1 MSIEN
6 DPAAPVGDSTE
17 TRAGL
22 SRRTIM
28 KGAAWTVP
36 ALMVATSAPMA
47 AASCWP
53 GGTIFNSHGL
63 GKFLSGT
70 IGNQNLDLLA
80 SINAAKADTPG
91 PATPQQVVDFNSLDV
106 SVLSAINVDLSGT
119 GALLSNLLG
128 FLVPANT
135 GVYNQYAKADS
146 NGQSIGA
153 SGLVSN
159 NGVIDTGA
167 AAGNV
172 DVGSLDLKVILESL
186 VGSSLGGALSNVSDL
201 KLKVG
206 AVGGRASVDNTN
218 CTPGNDDIVTR
229 DYLLAYLR
237 LLISSNVVG
246 SLATALSTLLNTLP
260 ANISLAAIKSALTAG
275 LGPLGPVVS
284 AILTPLVNAANVTV
298 TIDTS
303 PLLTQ
308 PIPAG
313 TGKALQLDL
322 GAGTALLDLG
332 AVLGGAYTGNVD
344 AFLNSR
350 GPNTRLFVDAPLPTD
365 AVTTILNDW
374 VTALIEVLKPLITIT
389 VTSHIDLRVAGNGI
403 VADLNL
409 SGSLA
414 QFLSGTATASLQTVL
429 WALGSPGTPVN
440 IDLSPVLNTLLS
452 GVGNVVLTALDA
464 LLRPAGTLNALF
476 GGVNTLLSGIFGILQ
491 NILVL
496 TVNAQNA
503 PTNGGGRPIPLP
515 LQGLPVGRYDV
526 AALHLGL
533 VQTALL
539 NLLLARGSVG
549 PNRPR

>member
-91 PATPQQVVDFNSLDV
+91 PATPQHVVDFNSLDV

-119 GALLSNLLG
+119 GALLSDLLG

-135 GVYNQYAKADS
+135 GVYNQYAMADS

-206 AVGGRASVDNTN
+206 AVGGRAFVDNTN

-237 LLISSNVVG
+237 LLIKSNVVG
-246 SLATALSTLLNTLP
+246 ALSTALNTALSNLTISTSAVWALLEGVPLLGTLLSTLGQNALNVSVSVNT
-260 ANISLAAIKSALTAG
+260 SGLTG
-275 LGPLGPVVS
+275 
-284 AILTPLVNAANVTV
+284 
-298 TIDTS
+298 
-303 PLLTQ
+303 
-308 PIPAG
+308 PIPTAS
-313 TGKALQLDL
+313 GKALQINLQQGEL
-322 GAGTALLDLG
+322 LLDLG
-332 AVLGGAYTGNVD
+332 ALLGGAYTGNVTP
-344 AFLNSR
+344 FLNNL
-350 GPNTRLFVDAPLPTD
+350 PANTRLFVDAGLPVNALSDTLS
-365 AVTTILNDW
+365 AW
-374 VTALIEVLKPLITIT
+374 VDSLIEALKPLITIT
-389 VTSHIDLRVAGNGI
+389 ISAGSVTGPLATGLLIQ
-403 VADLNL
+403 
-409 SGSLA
+409 GSLGD
-414 QFLSGTATASLQTVL
+414 FLGGTATAQFKLLGGTINLGGLLNPLVGGIGNL
-429 WALGSPGTPVN
+429 VIDAVKALFAPTG
-440 IDLSPVLNTLLS
+440 VLNS
-452 GVGNVVLTALDA
+452 VWAPVSA
-464 LLRPAGTLNALF
+464 
-476 GGVNTLLSGIFGILQ
+476 LLSGIFGILQ

-515 LQGLPVGRYDV
+515 LQGLPLGRYDV